1 MINTISSYYNSSL
14 QNEIN
19 KTSKKLA
26 TGKEITQGFEDSNI
40 FKKNL
45 ELDNDISLMN
55 HLKEN
60 AESAKATAQ
69 YTDTTLDS
77 MTQGLEQFKVKL
89 LGYGGREHS
98 TTSREALAGELKSIK
113 ESLVQL
119 SNTQVNGEYILG
131 GTKNKIPPIDQNGN
145 YQGNDKK
152 MSIKIDK
159 FQTQE
164 YSIDGQ
170 SLFLGYDRNVHSS
183 ISTNVQKLNLTDLNL
198 EPPQENYIKPE
209 DSIKDLT
216 GTDEKTFFYM
226 SGVRPDGSTFKH
238 KFEVSDSENTTVADL
253 REEIKLQ
260 FNDEVTVEVNNA
272 GQFIIEDKS
281 EGNSK
286 LNFNLIG
293 STQDVTNLQDLEPDK
308 TFEFIHRNGIDDNIG
323 DKMQFK
329 KDGNVLKNN
338 IQQFVSVDE
347 GFATSKTKL
356 SEVASGSLLGR
367 TLNLDGK
374 NINGD
379 EVQTTLTFNET
390 STTVTIN
397 GASFELDGGAE
408 DFTYQQLNEVTA
420 IALAGTE
427 GNGDFQTAINEAN
440 QKVSVKLNS
449 HGEME
454 IRDLTSSQSKIEIS
468 LYDSET
474 DDFSTNQGTPL
485 SFNSNKAI
493 DVDRP
498 AIDLFKSLDDA
509 IEAIEQDLTHPDA
522 TRIGF
527 EDNLGFQESI
537 DKITHAIDHVSSQR
551 TVTGTQMQNINYSID
566 RSEALITNMKITQ
579 NDAVNIDFAETSA
592 YYNALSLN
600 YQAMLSTI
608 AKVQSL
614 SLVNY
619 I

>member
-14 QNEIN
+14 QDEIN
-19 KTSKKLA
+19 KTSKKLT
-26 TGKEITQGFEDSNI
+26 TGKKISQGFEDSNI

-98 TTSREALAGELKSIK
+98 TTSREALVGELKSIK

-119 SNTQVNGEYILG
+119 SNTKVNDEYIFG

-152 MSIKIDK
+152 KSIKIDK

-183 ISTNVQKLNLTDLNL
+183 ISTNVQKLNLTDLAL
-198 EPPQENYIKPE
+198 DPPQENYIKPE

-226 SGVRPDGSTFKH
+226 NGVRPDGSTFKH
-238 KFEVSDSENTTVADL
+238 KFEVSDPENTTVADL
-253 REEIKLQ
+253 TEEIKLQ

-272 GQFIIEDKS
+272 GQFIIKDNS

-293 STQDVTNLQDLEPDK
+293 STQDVMNLQDLEPDK
-308 TFEFIHRNGIDDNIG
+308 TFEFVHRNDIDDNIG

-338 IQQFVSVDE
+338 MQQFVSVDE

-390 STTVTIN
+390 STTVVIN

-440 QKVSVKLNS
+440 KKVNVKLNS

-454 IRDLTSSQSKIEIS
+454 IRDLTSSQSKIEMS

-527 EDNLGFQESI
+527 EDNLGFQGSI
-537 DKITHAIDHVSSQR
+537 DRITHAIDHVSSQR

-566 RSEALITNMKITQ
+566 RNEALVANMKITQ

>member
-1 MINTISSYYNSSL
+1 
-14 QNEIN
+14 
-19 KTSKKLA
+19 
-26 TGKEITQGFEDSNI
+26 
-40 FKKNL
+40 
-45 ELDNDISLMN
+45 
-55 HLKEN
+55 
-60 AESAKATAQ
+60 
-69 YTDTTLDS
+69 
-77 MTQGLEQFKVKL
+77 
-89 LGYGGREHS
+89 
-98 TTSREALAGELKSIK
+98 
-113 ESLVQL
+113 
-119 SNTQVNGEYILG
+119 
-131 GTKNKIPPIDQNGN
+131 
-145 YQGNDKK
+145 
-152 MSIKIDK
+152 
-159 FQTQE
+159 
-164 YSIDGQ
+164 
-170 SLFLGYDRNVHSS
+170 
-183 ISTNVQKLNLTDLNL
+183 
-198 EPPQENYIKPE
+198 
-209 DSIKDLT
+209 
-216 GTDEKTFFYM
+216 
-226 SGVRPDGSTFKH
+226 
-238 KFEVSDSENTTVADL
+238 
-253 REEIKLQ
+253 
-260 FNDEVTVEVNNA
+260 
-272 GQFIIEDKS
+272 
-281 EGNSK
+281 
-286 LNFNLIG
+286 
-293 STQDVTNLQDLEPDK
+293 
-308 TFEFIHRNGIDDNIG
+308 
-323 DKMQFK
+323 MQFK

-356 SEVASGSLLGR
+356 SEVASGALLGR